1 MRVKKKHTGSNF
13 PIQQLTAQNRGE
25 ESQRD
30 HPTYMPQSS
39 YNLISEMTTHHF
51 YCILLDRSKSLSLV
65 HIQRH
70 TYMHKYQMAGILGD
84 HERGPTHMLKY

>member
-13 PIQQLTAQNRGE
+13 PIQQLTAQNREE

-51 YCILLDRSKSLSLV
+51 YCILLDRSKSLSLAFKG
-65 HIQRH
+65 IH
-70 TYMHKYQMAGILGD
+70 TYINTRLQESLGTM
-84 HERGPTHMLKY
+84 RGPTQMLKY